1 LLTAGL
7 DHGQDRFHEAA
18 AASALGALE
27 LVTGKAARDAVPGI
41 ADR

>member
-1 LLTAGL
+1 MTTAWLTRL
-7 DHGQDRFHEAA
+7 CQTR
-18 AASALGALE
+18 LTGALE